1 MKKLREDDLA
11 LLLPSVREATERVIA
26 RLRADGYSPLV
37 FDTLRS
43 PEEALRNAARGKGI
57 ISSMHLFACS
67 VDLVCGEHLWSCK
80 VKDKKTGKS
89 PGCRFFTKL
98 GAAAEAEGFT
108 WGGRFTRVD
117 QPHFQGI
124 PVAWQNEMRAL
135 GMGEESAA
143 ARDALCRKWLERK
156 R

>member
-57 ISSMHLFACS
+57 LSSMHLFGCA
-67 VDLVCGEHLWSCK
+67 VDVVCAEHLWSCT

-89 PGCRFFTKL
+89 PGCKFFQKWRTA
-98 GAAAEAEGFT
+98 GEAEGLVRGPVAD
-108 WGGRFTRVD
+108 W
-117 QPHFQGI
+117 PHLQGI
-124 PVAWQNEMRAL
+124 PVAWQNEMRSL
-135 GMGEESAA
+135 GMGAESAA